1 MIHIVGAGSGDVDLI
16 TVRGARL
23 LEEADTVVYA
33 GSLVNPEIL
42 TTYTKSGCKVYD
54 SARMTLEEVLDVL
67 RADHLRACTL
77 EVESSSTAFDE
88 TQEDKEARIGLFK
101 GVSDLLNASLPF
113 MQANPEFIDAV
124 KANVLFAV
132 DAFPQSR
139 VLKEAYENAFAAW
152 EARVKAPKPAQPTP
166 EQMLAQAEQ
175 LKAQAEIMTAQARAA
190 EAQVKLAQAGEKIKL
205 DRAKLIKDTQ
215 KDAAQ
220 LALESAKISLK

>member
-1 MIHIVGAGSGDVDLI
+1 M
-16 TVRGARL
+16 
-23 LEEADTVVYA
+23 
-33 GSLVNPEIL
+33 
-42 TTYTKSGCKVYD
+42 
-54 SARMTLEEVLDVL
+54 
-67 RADHLRACTL
+67 
-77 EVESSSTAFDE
+77 ESSSTAFDE

-152 EARVKAPKPAQPTP
+152 EARVKTPQPQTPTP